1 MAAWWNPMEG
11 AKKKGK
17 PKKKAESGTKRK
29 GVSARGKAAKAGA
42 KRKPA
47 ARAVTKKKTAAG
59 VKAAAGG
66 PKRKGAKR
74 LAAPKRKSAAPSA
87 DAPARSVAQERI
99 QLRWIAQARSGDKGN
114 IANIALFAPT
124 EEMYEIFRREVTAKR
139 VKSHFRGFVRGRVDR
154 YEVPNVRALNFVA
167 HAALGGGAAASLR
180 SDPLGKSYGS
190 NLLRMEIEVPSDVLK
205 RTPKWQPP
213 KNLPDV

>member
-1 MAAWWNPMEG
+1 MAAWWNPMGG

-17 PKKKAESGTKRK
+17 PKKKAVRRPKGQ
-29 GVSARGKAAKAGA
+29 GVSARGKASKGGA

-47 ARAVTKKKTAAG
+47 ARAAAKKKTAAG
-59 VKAAAGG
+59 G
-66 PKRKGAKR
+66 PKRAGAKR
-74 LAAPKRKSAAPSA
+74 VTALKRKRAGRSAGTPS
-87 DAPARSVAQERI
+87 PSIAQERI
-99 QLRWIAQARSGDKGN
+99 QLRWIAQARSGDKGD

-139 VKSHFRGFVRGRVDR
+139 VKSHFRSFVRGRVDR
-154 YEVPNVRALNFVA
+154 YEAPNVRALNFVA
-167 HAALGGGAAASLR
+167 HAALGGGAASSLR

-213 KNLPDV
+213 KNLPDI

>member
-1 MAAWWNPMEG
+1 MAAWWNPMGG

-17 PKKKAESGTKRK
+17 PKKKVASRPKRQ
-29 GVSARGKAAKAGA
+29 GVSARGKAAKGGA

-47 ARAVTKKKTAAG
+47 ARTAAKKKAAL
-59 VKAAAGG
+59 
-66 PKRKGAKR
+66 KRAGAKR
-74 LAAPKRKSAAPSA
+74 VAAPKRKRAGRSA
-87 DAPARSVAQERI
+87 DTPSSSAAQERI

-139 VKSHFRGFVRGRVDR
+139 VKSHFRSFVRGRVDR
-154 YEVPNVRALNFVA
+154 YEAPNVRALNFVA
-167 HAALGGGAAASLR
+167 HAALGGGAASSLR

-213 KNLPDV
+213 KKLPDV